1 MSDVKFKML
10 FFRYYDNAIATGVTT
25 FSKMGVGKNDF
36 TRMCSEPDFVLDDE
50 SIRRAAA
57 AMQLSDDVLQQLLDA
72 AAAERKE

>member
-1 MSDVKFKML
+1 MANFKML
-10 FFRYYDNAIATGVTT
+10 FFRYYDNAIASGVTT

-36 TRMCSEPDFVLDDE
+36 TRMCSEPGFILDDD

-72 AAAERKE
+72 AASEREE